1 MRSLMSR
8 AVGMLAIFSLV
19 AGCGGG
25 AAARPSST
33 PSSSHSAAASPPASG
48 IGVAS
53 LTGWILFTRAGAQY
67 QDETIFTANANGTDV
82 RRITEPGKTC
92 CPAWSPDG
100 RHILIAAGAPDGRVT
115 TGIIGPDGSGERVLP
130 LPRGTLQLGP
140 GAWSPDSKWIAFEGW
155 NDSKPGRQGIY
166 YGPASGAGRIIR
178 LTHAPGDLHDRP
190 AAVSPDGSKVFFFRP
205 VPGFP
210 SYGNDLEGSLF
221 VVGTN
226 GKGLHRVT
234 PAHLPV
240 EVVGNAG
247 GRLSVDGRW
256 LVFTSAGVIWKI
268 HPNGTGLTKV
278 FHDPKGRL
286 AITPTWS
293 PDGRYILFGLDPPGS
308 LGVVETPPSNGL
320 YVIRADGTGL
330 SPVIVSGDFKREPD
344 WVGAN

>member
-8 AVGMLAIFSLV
+8 ALGMLAIFSLV

-25 AAARPSST
+25 AAARSSST
-33 PSSSHSAAASPPASG
+33 PSSSHSAAASPSAPG
-48 IGVAS
+48 IDVAS
-53 LTGWILFTRAGAQY
+53 LKGKILFTRAGAQY

-82 RRITEPGKTC
+82 RQITEPGKTC
-92 CPAWSPDG
+92 CPAWSADG
-100 RHILIAAGAPDGRVT
+100 RHILIAASAPDGRVT
-115 TGIIGPDGSGERVLP
+115 TAIIGPDGSGERVLP
-130 LPRGTLQLGP
+130 LPPGTLQLGP
-140 GAWSPDSKWIAFEGW
+140 GAWSPDSKRIAFEGW
-155 NDSKPGRQGIY
+155 DDSKPGRQGIY
-166 YGPASGAGRIIR
+166 YGPASGGGGITR

-190 AAVSPDGSKVFFFRP
+190 AAVSPNGSKVFFFRP

-221 VVGTN
+221 VVGTD
-226 GKGLHRVT
+226 GKGLRRVT
-234 PAHLPV
+234 PAHMPV

-247 GRLSVDGRW
+247 GRLSQDGRW

-268 HPNGTGLTKV
+268 HSDGSGLTKV
-278 FHDPKGRL
+278 FHDPHGRL

-330 SPVIVSGDFKREPD
+330 TPVIVSGDFKREPD
-344 WVGAN
+344 WVAAN